1 MARKNQS
8 LAQFDEVA
16 IVNNNI
22 NVNKNEVNDVNNR
35 ENVHDYLDKLAA
47 GDIKKGSNLILTGVY
62 LEPQVLN
69 VLNKYAKLGGR
80 GAKSKIVNDVLKSN
94 FLEKGLL

>member
-22 NVNKNEVNDVNNR
+22 NVNKNEVIDVNTR
-35 ENVHDYLDKLAA
+35 EDVNDYLDKLAA
-47 GDIKKGSNLILTGVY
+47 GEIKKGSNLILTGVY

-94 FLEKGLL
+94 FLEKGLM